1 MSGAAVVAMTI
12 IFGVLLPAI
21 AIFVLIYNWVRDNHL
36 ILSGVVAIVLFC
48 AGAVSWSLCARYCIK
63 TNEYWQANY
72 GEICYKKSGIVFI
85 IILAIVCGIC
95 AIVSVGKTISE
106 ATWLKEIFNMH
117 RESKNQCVTEIKN
130 KSLKDD
136 PIKKQTT
143 SIDELKLIDGPKTVL
158 AKAATDKE
166 ALMNQLTLI
175 DKSKEVLAKVINST
189 SEETDIEKVALM
201 IRRANSKNELIC
213 RSIDEIVLPNIKKLK

>member
-1 MSGAAVVAMTI
+1 MMSGAAVAVMM
-12 IFGVLLPAI
+12 IFGLLLPAI
-21 AIFVLIYNWVRDNHL
+21 AIFVLIHAWDNQT
-36 ILSGVVAIVLFC
+36 ILSGVVAFVLFC
-48 AGAVSWSLCARYCIK
+48 AGAVLLSLCARDCIK

-72 GEICYKKSGIVFI
+72 GEIYHEKIGIVVI

-106 ATWLKEIFNMH
+106 ATWLKEISNMH
-117 RESKNQCVTEIKN
+117 RESKNQCVTEIRN

-136 PIKKQTT
+136 PIKEQTT
-143 SIDELKLIDGPKTVL
+143 SIDELKLIDDPKTVL
-158 AKAATDKE
+158 SKAATDKE

-213 RSIDEIVLPNIKKLK
+213 RSIDEIVLPNIRKLK

>member
-1 MSGAAVVAMTI
+1 MSGAAVVVMM
-12 IFGVLLPAI
+12 IFGLLLPAI
-21 AIFVLIYNWVRDNHL
+21 AIFVLIFAWVENP
-36 ILSGVVAIVLFC
+36 IQSGVVAFVLFC
-48 AGAVSWSLCARYCIK
+48 AGAVLLSLCARDCIK

-72 GEICYKKSGIVFI
+72 GEIYHEKIGIAVI
-85 IILAIVCGIC
+85 IMLAIVCGIC

-106 ATWLKEIFNMH
+106 ATWLKEISNTH
-117 RESKNQCVTEIKN
+117 RESKNQCVTEITN
-130 KSLKDD
+130 KSLKDN

-143 SIDELKLIDGPKTVL
+143 SIDELKLIDDPKTIL
-158 AKAATDKE
+158 SKAATNKE

>member
-1 MSGAAVVAMTI
+1 MMSGAAVVAMTI

-21 AIFVLIYNWVRDNHL
+21 AILVLIFTWDKHP
-36 ILSGVVAIVLFC
+36 ILSGVVAFVLFC
-48 AGAVSWSLCARYCIK
+48 AGAVSWSLCARDSIK

-72 GEICYKKSGIVFI
+72 GEICYKKSEIAFI

-106 ATWLKEIFNMH
+106 AAWLKEISNMH
-117 RESKNQCVTEIKN
+117 RESKNQCVTEIRN

-136 PIKKQTT
+136 PIKEQTT
-143 SIDELKLIDGPKTVL
+143 SIDELKLIDDPKTIL
-158 AKAATDKE
+158 SKAATNKE

-213 RSIDEIVLPNIKKLK
+213 RSIDEIVLPNIRKLK

>member
-1 MSGAAVVAMTI
+1 MMSGAAVVVMM
-12 IFGVLLPAI
+12 IFGLLLPAI
-21 AIFVLIYNWVRDNHL
+21 AIFVLIFAWDNHP
-36 ILSGVVAIVLFC
+36 IRSGVVAFVLFC
-48 AGAVSWSLCARYCIK
+48 AGVVLLSLCARDCIK

-72 GEICYKKSGIVFI
+72 GEIYHKKISITVI

-106 ATWLKEIFNMH
+106 ATWLKEISNMH
-117 RESKNQCVTEIKN
+117 RESKNQCVTEITN
-130 KSLKDD
+130 KSLKEDL
-136 PIKKQTT
+136 IKKQTA
-143 SIDELKLIDGPKTVL
+143 SIDELKLIDDPKTIL
-158 AKAATDKE
+158 SKAATNKE
-166 ALMNQLTLI
+166 AMMNQLTLI